1 MKIIMKG
8 GSTMAKKQILTN
20 ENIRNDIKNAL
31 KHPATLSHA
40 EHRKSMFPLLV
51 FSAIM
56 LIAIVLFQNYYKVV
70 LGIGVAFI
78 VVYLVVDYFRKQ
90 KNINNVSIENYEI
103 KAECVSFVKEEIYS
117 TDHKIHLSPTVK
129 KIHTAQIY
137 IMFFDNGKTWNIPKN
152 NYAWSGEFPMSDDFI
167 YKNTHFGDIFWT
179 ITEKKQVKSLWR
191 IPPSILN
198 IKNNV
203 I

>member
-1 MKIIMKG
+1 
-8 GSTMAKKQILTN
+8 MAKKQILTN

-70 LGIGVAFI
+70 LGIGLGFI
-78 VVYLVVDYFRKQ
+78 VVYFVVDYFRKQ
-90 KNINNVSIENYEI
+90 KSINNVSIENYEI

-179 ITEKKQVKSLWR
+179 ITEKNTGKIVVAY
-191 IPPSILN
+191 PTEYFEY
-198 IKNNV
+198 KNNV

>member
-1 MKIIMKG
+1 MMKG
-8 GSTMAKKQILTN
+8 GGTMAKKQILTN

-31 KHPATLSHA
+31 KHPAILSQA

-78 VVYLVVDYFRKQ
+78 VVYLLVDYFRKQ
-90 KNINNVSIENYEI
+90 KSINNVSIENYEI

-129 KIHTAQIY
+129 KIHTTQIY

-179 ITEKKQVKSLWR
+179 VTEKNTGKIVVAY
-191 IPPSILN
+191 PSEYFEY
-198 IKNNV
+198 KK
-203 I
+203 

>member
-1 MKIIMKG
+1 MIMKG
-8 GSTMAKKQILTN
+8 GGTMAKKQILTN

-40 EHRKSMFPLLV
+40 EHRKSMFPFLV

-90 KNINNVSIENYEI
+90 KSINNVSIENYEI

-179 ITEKKQVKSLWR
+179 VTEKNTGKIVVAYPTEYFEYK
-191 IPPSILN
+191 
-198 IKNNV
+198 K
-203 I
+203 

>member
-1 MKIIMKG
+1 MITKG
-8 GSTMAKKQILTN
+8 GGTMAKKQILTN

-40 EHRKSMFPLLV
+40 EHCKSMFPLLV

-90 KNINNVSIENYEI
+90 KSINNASIENYEI

-179 ITEKKQVKSLWR
+179 VTEKNTGKIVVAYPTEYFEYK
-191 IPPSILN
+191 
-198 IKNNV
+198 K
-203 I
+203 

>member
-1 MKIIMKG
+1 MMTKG
-8 GSTMAKKQILTN
+8 GGTMAKKQILTN

-90 KNINNVSIENYEI
+90 KSINNVSIENYEI

-179 ITEKKQVKSLWR
+179 VTEKNTGKIVVAYPTEYFEYK
-191 IPPSILN
+191 
-198 IKNNV
+198 K
-203 I
+203 

>member
-1 MKIIMKG
+1 MTKG
-8 GSTMAKKQILTN
+8 GGTMAKKQILTN
-20 ENIRNDIKNAL
+20 ENIQNDIKNAL
-31 KHPATLSHA
+31 KHPATLSHVG
-40 EHRKSMFPLLV
+40 HHKSMFPLLV

-70 LGIGVAFI
+70 LGIGLAFI
-78 VVYLVVDYFRKQ
+78 VVYLAVDYFRKQ
-90 KNINNVSIENYEI
+90 KSINNVSIENYEI

-179 ITEKKQVKSLWR
+179 VTEKNTGKIVVAYPTEYFEYK
-191 IPPSILN
+191 
-198 IKNNV
+198 K
-203 I
+203 

>member
-1 MKIIMKG
+1 
-8 GSTMAKKQILTN
+8 MAKKQILTN

-56 LIAIVLFQNYYKVV
+56 LIAIALFQNYYKVV

-90 KNINNVSIENYEI
+90 KSINNVSIENYEI

-137 IMFFDNGKTWNIPKN
+137 IMFFNNGKTWNIPKN

-179 ITEKKQVKSLWR
+179 VTEKNTGKIVVAY
-191 IPPSILN
+191 PTEYFEY
-198 IKNNV
+198 KNNV

>member
-1 MKIIMKG
+1 MTKG
-8 GSTMAKKQILTN
+8 SGTMAKKQILTN
-20 ENIRNDIKNAL
+20 ENIQNDIKNAL
-31 KHPATLSHA
+31 KHSATLSHVG
-40 EHRKSMFPLLV
+40 HHKSMFPLLV

-70 LGIGVAFI
+70 LGIGAAFI

-90 KNINNVSIENYEI
+90 KSINNVSIENYEI

-179 ITEKKQVKSLWR
+179 VTEKNTGKIVVAY
-191 IPPSILN
+191 PTEYFEY
-198 IKNNV
+198 KNNV

>member
-8 GSTMAKKQILTN
+8 GGTMAKKQILTN
-20 ENIRNDIKNAL
+20 ENIQNDIKNAL

-90 KNINNVSIENYEI
+90 KSINNVSIENYEI

-179 ITEKKQVKSLWR
+179 VTEKNTGKIVVAYPTEYFEYK
-191 IPPSILN
+191 
-198 IKNNV
+198 K
-203 I
+203 

>member
-1 MKIIMKG
+1 
-8 GSTMAKKQILTN
+8 MAKKQILTN

-31 KHPATLSHA
+31 KHPATLSHI

-90 KNINNVSIENYEI
+90 KSINNVSIENYEI

-179 ITEKKQVKSLWR
+179 VTEKNTGKIVVAY
-191 IPPSILN
+191 PTEYFEY
-198 IKNNV
+198 KNNV
-203 I
+203 N

>member
-1 MKIIMKG
+1 MMKG
-8 GSTMAKKQILTN
+8 GGTMAKKQILTN

-90 KNINNVSIENYEI
+90 KSINNVSIENYEI

-137 IMFFDNGKTWNIPKN
+137 IMFFDNGNTWNIPKN

-179 ITEKKQVKSLWR
+179 VTEKNTGKIVVAYPTEYFEYK
-191 IPPSILN
+191 
-198 IKNNV
+198 K
-203 I
+203 

>member
-1 MKIIMKG
+1 
-8 GSTMAKKQILTN
+8 MAKKQILTD
-20 ENIRNDIKNAL
+20 ETIRNDIKNAL
-31 KHPATLSHA
+31 KYPATLSHA
-40 EHRKSMFPLLV
+40 EHHKSMFPLLV
-51 FSAIM
+51 FSTIM

-70 LGIGVAFI
+70 LGIGLAFI

-90 KNINNVSIENYEI
+90 KSINNVSIENYEI

-129 KIHTAQIY
+129 KIHTAQVY

-179 ITEKKQVKSLWR
+179 VTEKNTGKIVVAYPTEYFEYK
-191 IPPSILN
+191 
-198 IKNNV
+198 K
-203 I
+203 

>member
-1 MKIIMKG
+1 MKG
-8 GSTMAKKQILTN
+8 GGTMAKKQILTN

-40 EHRKSMFPLLV
+40 EHRKSMFPFLV

-90 KNINNVSIENYEI
+90 KSINNVSIENYEI

-179 ITEKKQVKSLWR
+179 VTEKNTGKIVVAYPTEYFEYK
-191 IPPSILN
+191 
-198 IKNNV
+198 K
-203 I
+203 

>member
-1 MKIIMKG
+1 MKG
-8 GSTMAKKQILTN
+8 GGTMAKKQILTN
-20 ENIRNDIKNAL
+20 ENIQNDIKNAL

-90 KNINNVSIENYEI
+90 KSINNVSIENYEI

-179 ITEKKQVKSLWR
+179 VTEKNTGKIVVAYPTEYFEYK
-191 IPPSILN
+191 
-198 IKNNV
+198 K
-203 I
+203 

>member
-1 MKIIMKG
+1 
-8 GSTMAKKQILTN
+8 MAKKQILTN

-31 KHPATLSHA
+31 KHPTTLSHA
-40 EHRKSMFPLLV
+40 EHHKSMFPLFV

-90 KNINNVSIENYEI
+90 KSINNVSIENYEI

-179 ITEKKQVKSLWR
+179 VTEKNTGKIVVAY
-191 IPPSILN
+191 PTEYFEY
-198 IKNNV
+198 KNNV

>member
-1 MKIIMKG
+1 MIMKG
-8 GSTMAKKQILTN
+8 GGTMAKKQILTN

-40 EHRKSMFPLLV
+40 EHRQSMFPLLV

-78 VVYLVVDYFRKQ
+78 VVYLLVDYFRKQ
-90 KNINNVSIENYEI
+90 KSINNVSIENYEI

-137 IMFFDNGKTWNIPKN
+137 IMFFDNGKTWSIPKN
-152 NYAWSGEFPMSDDFI
+152 NYALSGEFPMSDDFI

-179 ITEKKQVKSLWR
+179 VTEKNTGKIVLAY
-191 IPPSILN
+191 PSEYFEY
-198 IKNNV
+198 KK
-203 I
+203 

>member
-1 MKIIMKG
+1 MKMITKG
-8 GSTMAKKQILTN
+8 GGTMAKKQILTN

-31 KHPATLSHA
+31 KHPTTLSHA
-40 EHRKSMFPLLV
+40 EYRKSMFPLLV

-78 VVYLVVDYFRKQ
+78 AVYLVVDYFRKQ
-90 KNINNVSIENYEI
+90 KSINNVSIENYEI

-179 ITEKKQVKSLWR
+179 VTEKNTGKIVVAYPTEYFEYK
-191 IPPSILN
+191 
-198 IKNNV
+198 K
-203 I
+203 

>member
-1 MKIIMKG
+1 
-8 GSTMAKKQILTN
+8 MAKKQILTD
-20 ENIRNDIKNAL
+20 ETIRNDIKNAF
-31 KHPATLSHA
+31 KHPANLSHA
-40 EHRKSMFPLLV
+40 EHHKSMFPLLV
-51 FSAIM
+51 FSTIM

-70 LGIGVAFI
+70 LGIGLAFI

-90 KNINNVSIENYEI
+90 KSINNASIENYEI

-152 NYAWSGEFPMSDDFI
+152 NYEWSGEFPMSDDFI

-179 ITEKKQVKSLWR
+179 VTEKNTGKIVVAY
-191 IPPSILN
+191 PTEYFEY
-198 IKNNV
+198 KNNV

>member
-1 MKIIMKG
+1 
-8 GSTMAKKQILTN
+8 MAKKQILTN

-40 EHRKSMFPLLV
+40 EHRKSMFPLFV

-70 LGIGVAFI
+70 LGIGLGFI
-78 VVYLVVDYFRKQ
+78 VVYFVVDYFRKQ
-90 KNINNVSIENYEI
+90 KSINNVSIENYEI

-179 ITEKKQVKSLWR
+179 VTEKNTGKIVVAY
-191 IPPSILN
+191 PTEYFEY
-198 IKNNV
+198 KNNV

>member
-8 GSTMAKKQILTN
+8 GGTMDKKQILTN

-56 LIAIVLFQNYYKVV
+56 LIAIVLFQNYYKIV

-78 VVYLVVDYFRKQ
+78 VVYLVVDCFRK
-90 KNINNVSIENYEI
+90 KKSINNVSIENYEI

-179 ITEKKQVKSLWR
+179 VTEKNTGKIVVAYPTEYFEYK
-191 IPPSILN
+191 
-198 IKNNV
+198 K
-203 I
+203 

>member
-1 MKIIMKG
+1 
-8 GSTMAKKQILTN
+8 MAKKQILTD
-20 ENIRNDIKNAL
+20 EAIRNDIKNAF
-31 KHPATLSHA
+31 KHPANLSHA
-40 EHRKSMFPLLV
+40 EHHKSMFPLLV
-51 FSAIM
+51 FSTIM

-70 LGIGVAFI
+70 LGIGLAFI

-90 KNINNVSIENYEI
+90 KSINNASIENYEI

-152 NYAWSGEFPMSDDFI
+152 NYEWSGEFPMSDDFI

-179 ITEKKQVKSLWR
+179 VTEKNTGKIVVAY
-191 IPPSILN
+191 PTEYFEY
-198 IKNNV
+198 KNNV

>member
-1 MKIIMKG
+1 MITKG
-8 GSTMAKKQILTN
+8 GGTMAKKQILTN

-90 KNINNVSIENYEI
+90 KSINNVSIENYEI

-179 ITEKKQVKSLWR
+179 VTEKNTGKIVVAYPTEYFEYK
-191 IPPSILN
+191 
-198 IKNNV
+198 K
-203 I
+203 

>member
-1 MKIIMKG
+1 
-8 GSTMAKKQILTN
+8 MAKKQILTN

-70 LGIGVAFI
+70 LGIGLAFI
-78 VVYLVVDYFRKQ
+78 VVYLAVDYFRKQ
-90 KNINNVSIENYEI
+90 KSINNVSIENYEI

-179 ITEKKQVKSLWR
+179 VTEKNTGKIVVAY
-191 IPPSILN
+191 PTEYFEY
-198 IKNNV
+198 KNNV